1 MTDKEQRQ
9 AAFRARAAEQRI
21 VNEELR
27 KTVKFYLDR
36 IENGRMTIAEALT
49 LAAAE
54 SRGKLAEQLGKD
66 EWISCADMMPDEVF
80 YDSDGSEFVDKKPRP
95 HSESDLVLCINN
107 EGTYTMEATRNGQ
120 FSKGKDADN
129 FPVTVMAWKPFTRIN
144 YNKACDD
151 EMRYCHLRHTIHKI
165 GETSLYFEND
175 NGRAFPQTEE
185 SIGYMIDASLASHL
199 LKPGEESCEI
209 EVFVRRKNPAK
220 RNEKEKEK

>member
-1 MTDKEQRQ
+1 MTQEEK
-9 AAFRARAAEQRI
+9 RAIFQNKAAEQRI
-21 VNEELR
+21 ENERLLR
-27 KTVKFYLDR
+27 SVQYYTKR
-36 IENGRMTIAEALT
+36 IEAGRISIAEALT
-49 LAAAE
+49 LIAAE
-54 SRGKLAEQLGKD
+54 SRHVLAEQLGKD
-66 EWISCADMMPDEVF
+66 EWISCADMMPEEVF

-175 NGRAFPQTEE
+175 NGRSFPQTEE

-209 EVFVRRKNPAK
+209 EVFVRRKTP
-220 RNEKEKEK
+220 ET